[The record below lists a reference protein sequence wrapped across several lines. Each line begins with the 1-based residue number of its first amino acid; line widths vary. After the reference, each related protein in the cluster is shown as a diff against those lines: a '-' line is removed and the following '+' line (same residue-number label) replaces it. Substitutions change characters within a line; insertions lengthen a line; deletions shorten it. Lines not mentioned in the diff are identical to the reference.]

1 MLDQLMQLISQHGQE
16 SVVNNNDVP
25 NEHNE
30 AVMQEAGGSIFNG
43 LQNALAGGGLSQV
56 MNIFNNGGQQGG
68 VSSLVSNPLVQ
79 NIIQQLTG
87 NLSNKF
93 NLSPAAAQNV
103 SNSLVPGVLSN
114 LASKANDP
122 NDSSVDV
129 NGIFSSL
136 TGGAASGVDFQGLMG
151 KFSGGLDR
159 DGDGDTD
166 LQDIIGTVTNAAKG
180 QQGGGGIMDTLS
192 GLFGR

>member
-1 MLDQLMQLISQHGQE
+1 MLDQLMQLITQHGQE
-16 SVVNNNDVP
+16 SVVNNTDVP

-43 LQNALAGGGLSQV
+43 LQSALAGGGLSQI
-56 MNIFNNGGQQGG
+56 MNIFNNSGQHEG
-68 VSSLVSNPLVQ
+68 VSSLISNPIVQ

-103 SNSLVPGVLSN
+103 SNSLVPSVLSN
-114 LASKANDP
+114 LARKAGDP

-129 NGIFSSL
+129 NNIFRSL
-136 TGGAASGVDFQGLMG
+136 TGGAASGIDFQGLMN
-151 KFSGGLDR
+151 KFSSGLDR

-166 LQDIIGTVTNAAKG
+166 LQDIIGTVTHAAKG
-180 QQGGGGIMDTLS
+180 QQGGGILDSLS
-192 GLFGR
+192 GLFGK